1 MKVKEKKVASSLR
14 KKRLSCTFV
23 TLEGLQKG
31 GCRWS
36 WWVRGPLNWLRGELI
51 GIFLLPYSVR
61 TFVGLQIQNRY
72 MMKKIR
78 LFFVSRTMGGNLLL
92 RIFVLIFMQEGVAF
106 YRVLLCVVLC
116 FGVLRC
122 VVVLGM

>member
-1 MKVKEKKVASSLR
+1 MW
-14 KKRLSCTFV
+14 F
-23 TLEGLQKG
+23 
-31 GCRWS
+31 
-36 WWVRGPLNWLRGELI
+36 RGPHKWLRGELK
-51 GIFLLPYSVR
+51 GVFLWPYSVR
-61 TFVGLQIQNRY
+61 TFLGLQIENRH

-116 FGVLRC
+116 FGLLRC

>member
-1 MKVKEKKVASSLR
+1 MKGV
-14 KKRLSCTFV
+14 
-23 TLEGLQKG
+23 
-31 GCRWS
+31 
-36 WWVRGPLNWLRGELI
+36 
-51 GIFLLPYSVR
+51 FLLPSSVR
-61 TFVGLQIQNRY
+61 TFLGLQIQNRH

-116 FGVLRC
+116 YGLLRC

>member
-1 MKVKEKKVASSLR
+1 MW
-14 KKRLSCTFV
+14 F
-23 TLEGLQKG
+23 
-31 GCRWS
+31 
-36 WWVRGPLNWLRGELI
+36 RGPHKWLRGELK
-51 GIFLLPYSVR
+51 GVFLLPYSVR
-61 TFVGLQIQNRY
+61 TFLGLQIENRH

-92 RIFVLIFMQEGVAF
+92 RIFFLIFMQEGVAF

-116 FGVLRC
+116 FGLLRC

>member
-1 MKVKEKKVASSLR
+1 MT
-14 KKRLSCTFV
+14 CTFE

-31 GCRWS
+31 GCRW
-36 WWVRGPLNWLRGELI
+36 WLWFRGPHKWLRGELK
-51 GIFLLPYSVR
+51 GVFLLPYSVR
-61 TFVGLQIQNRY
+61 TFLGLQIENRH

-92 RIFVLIFMQEGVAF
+92 RIFFLIFMQEGVAF

-116 FGVLRC
+116 YGLLRC